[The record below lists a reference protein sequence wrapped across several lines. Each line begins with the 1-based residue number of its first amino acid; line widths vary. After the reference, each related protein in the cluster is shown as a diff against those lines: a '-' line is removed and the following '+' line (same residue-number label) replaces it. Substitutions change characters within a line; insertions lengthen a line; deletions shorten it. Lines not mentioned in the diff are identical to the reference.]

1 VEEKIIRLIRKTAC
15 KPSGEKVLRTKM
27 EELAMVLEE
36 SRLNVSKALNNLQD
50 RGLVELKRKE
60 IVIPALERLIYE
72 KDK

>member
-1 VEEKIIRLIRKTAC
+1 
-15 KPSGEKVLRTKM
+15 M